1 MLFIKILLSTDP
13 NAQQIGGG
21 GGMLI
26 LVRGLYLL
34 TFALKAFLKVWWP
47 DKQRAAGEHLAIK
60 IFTE

>member
-1 MLFIKILLSTDP
+1 MLFIKILSTDP
-13 NAQQIGGG
+13 NAQQIG

-34 TFALKAFLKVWWP
+34 TFALKALLKVWWP